1 MMRALVILPLL
12 LGCSGSAVAAPPSP
26 ERFDVVVY
34 GGNAAGVVAAV
45 QAKRMGRSV
54 VLLEPGRRL
63 GGLTSGGLGN
73 TDIGNKGAIGGLS
86 RRFYERIAAHYA
98 RPEAWVHEAR
108 EEYEKRSAIGNQ
120 GHGRPDPVAE
130 RTGVA
135 TMWVFEPGVA
145 EGTLRAMAEEAGIVV
160 RFGERL
166 DLAGGVSK
174 EEGAIRS
181 IRMESGRA
189 YAGRAFVDATYEG
202 DLMAKAGVSYHVG
215 REANAVY
222 GETLNGVQTRNAT
235 SHQFKV
241 RVDPYVVPG
250 DPRSGLL
257 PGLHDGGPGEEGSG
271 DRRVQAYNFRMTL
284 TDATKNRLPI
294 PRPEGYDARRYE
306 LLRRYIQAGEF
317 DALNLNSPM
326 PNRKTDVNNHGAFSS
341 DHIGANY
348 EYPDADHAARERIV
362 RDHASYV
369 GGLWYFLQNDERL
382 PAAVREKASRWGL
395 CRDEFADT
403 GHWPH
408 QLYVREARRMIG
420 EVVMTEHH
428 CRGAKRVEDPV
439 GLAAYGMDSH
449 NVQRYVQDGAA
460 RNEGDVQVGVPG
472 PYPVSFRA
480 IVPKRA
486 EATNLL
492 VPVALSASHIA
503 YGSIR
508 MEPVFMILAQS
519 AATAASLALDGN
531 GVVQDVPYPR
541 LRERLLAD
549 GQVLEWAAS
558 TAGR

>member
-1 MMRALVILPLL
+1 MTRGARILSILPFL
-12 LGCSGSAVAAPPSP
+12 AAASP
-26 ERFDVVVY
+26 AAERFDVVVY
-34 GGNAAGVVAAV
+34 GGNAAGVAAAV
-45 QAKRMGRSV
+45 QARRMGRTV
-54 VLLEPGRRL
+54 VLLEPGRHL

-73 TDIGNKGAIGGLS
+73 TDIGNKGAVGGLS
-86 RRFYERIAAHYA
+86 RRFYERVAAHYA
-98 RPEAWVHEAR
+98 RPDAWVHETR

-120 GHGRPDPVAE
+120 GHGRPDPIAA
-130 RTGVA
+130 RTGVP

-145 EGTLRAMAEEAGIVV
+145 ERILRNMAEEAGVVV

-166 DLAGGVSK
+166 DLAHGVTK
-174 EEGAIRS
+174 KDAAIASVRT
-181 IRMESGRA
+181 ESGRV
-189 YAGRAFVDATYEG
+189 YEGRVFLDATYEG
-202 DLMAKAGVSYHVG
+202 DLMAEAGVTYHVG

-222 GETLNGVQTRNAT
+222 GETLDGVQTKNAK
-235 SHQFKV
+235 SHQFEL

-250 DPRSGLL
+250 DPKSGLL
-257 PGLHDGGPGEEGSG
+257 PGIHDGGPGEEGSG

-284 TDATKNRLPI
+284 TDAPANRLPI
-294 PRPEGYDARRYE
+294 PRPDGYDPRRYE
-306 LLRRYIQAGEF
+306 LLRRYIEAGVF
-317 DALNLNSPM
+317 DALDLNSPM

-348 EYPDADHAARERIV
+348 EYPDADHAARERIF
-362 RDHASYV
+362 RDHRSYV
-369 GGLWYFLQNDERL
+369 TGLWYFLQNDERL
-382 PAAVREKASRWGL
+382 PVAVREKAGRWGL
-395 CRDEFADT
+395 CRDEFETT

-408 QLYVREARRMIG
+408 ALYVREARRMVA

-428 CRGAKRVEDPV
+428 CRGDRRVEDSV

-449 NVQRYVQDGAA
+449 NVQRYVLDGAA
-460 RNEGDVQVGVPG
+460 RNEGDVQVGVAG
-472 PYPVSFRA
+472 PYPVSYRA
-480 IVPKRA
+480 IAPRRA

-531 GVVQDVPYPR
+531 GVVQDVPYAR

-549 GQVLEWAAS
+549 GQILEWHGAQ
-558 TAGR
+558 